1 MNQPYGGH
9 VPSNAAPPV
18 CPRHPDRV
26 SYVSCQRCGRPACV
40 ECQRPAAVGIQCVDC
55 VAAEQQRRPT
65 VRATNGVTIRQ
76 RPLFVTYAIIG
87 ACVVMYGL
95 QLAVPGLTQLLVD
108 YTPFLY
114 LEPWRMVSG
123 GFLHDDT
130 NILSL
135 HLIMNMLSLWF
146 LGRALEPVVGHWR
159 FAAIFLV
166 GVLGGTVGVALLG
179 NPLVPTLGASG
190 GVFAIGGAL
199 LVELRKDRQ
208 NLIAMAVILAINL
221 VYGFSVGSGVSWEA
235 HVGGLVTGIV
245 LGFIYASGRK
255 LRVREAYHA
264 VLTLVLLALLSG
276 VSLWVSYALLTGARA
291 VG

>member
-87 ACVVMYGL
+87 TCVVMYGL